1 MGGKKWLA
9 DVAQFH
15 DEWVAIVKSFG
26 ERSYHEDI
34 VQQSYLALY
43 KYSNEEKVLKNGKVN
58 KAYIWIV
65 LRSMFLQYVNAKN
78 KVHKVSIDDEQ
89 VFLQIPNIDE
99 MDEEINYHNFTQK
112 IDKHIESWRWYDR
125 SLFKIYR
132 DTPMSI
138 RKIANKT
145 NISWVSIF
153 HTLKKCKEEL
163 KEIFKDEYKEY
174 KRRNTD

>member
-9 DVAQFH
+9 EVAKYH

-43 KYSNEEKVLKNGKVN
+43 KYSNKKKVLKNGKVN

-78 KVHKVSIDDEQ
+78 KVQKISIDDKERY
-89 VFLQIPNIDE
+89 LQIPNIDK
-99 MDEEINYHNFTQK
+99 MDEEINYYNFTKK
-112 IDKHIESWRWYDR
+112 IDDHIQSWRWYDR
-125 SLFKIYR
+125 KLFEIYR
-132 DTPMSI
+132 DTDLSI
-138 RKIANKT
+138 RKIADKT
-145 NISWVSIF
+145 KISWVSIF
-153 HTLKKCKEEL
+153 HTLKKCKSEL
-163 KEIFKDEYKEY
+163 KEIFKDEYKKY
-174 KRRNTD
+174 KTRNSN